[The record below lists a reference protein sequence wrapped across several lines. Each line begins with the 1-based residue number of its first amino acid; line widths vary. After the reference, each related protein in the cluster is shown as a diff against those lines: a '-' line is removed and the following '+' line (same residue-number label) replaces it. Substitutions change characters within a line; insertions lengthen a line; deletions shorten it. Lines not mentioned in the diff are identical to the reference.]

1 MYTARWKD
9 FLRETFVCQSLSL
22 SLSLFATHVVVV
34 VLFYLSP
41 VIIEFLSRGSTT
53 GPCWICE
60 CWFGCCSKEGT
71 TATFTSSFE
80 GASRIR
86 EAATSLQWPANMVD
100 CCAPAICTW
109 SVVPPIVCGH
119 EHDTKPY
126 SIWYL
131 WENHSCR
138 SLYTQDS
145 NFWRL
150 DFGRPKISKFASSC
164 VDTQIAT
171 NCYCR
176 GKERE
181 SCATTT
187 TVCHHH
193 HLSFRGQEKV
203 AIWRKTIRGQS
214 TSCRVPN
221 GKGWKE
227 SFGSNH
233 ITAWIHCS
241 FWWRSSGW
249 IPQLPSAWLPGTR
262 RCLGEGSTWLPF
274 KCVETALASP
284 WHVDFSLYCKRWAA
298 AFRPKFSCMT
308 FCFWKTLMLM
318 RIL

>member
-1 MYTARWKD
+1 MWWWWSCFTCLLWYWNFWAEAQQLD
-9 FLRETFVCQSLSL
+9 LVEFVSVHLV
-22 SLSLFATHVVVV
+22 F
-34 VLFYLSP
+34 
-41 VIIEFLSRGSTT
+41 
-53 GPCWICE
+53 
-60 CWFGCCSKEGT
+60 CSKEGT

-100 CCAPAICTW
+100 CCTPAICTW
-109 SVVPPIVCGH
+109 SVIPPIVCGH
-119 EHDTKPY
+119 KHDTEPY

-150 DFGRPKISKFASSC
+150 DFGHPKISKFTSSC
-164 VDTQIAT
+164 ADTQIAT
-171 NCYCR
+171 DCNCR

-227 SFGSNH
+227 SVGSNH

-298 AFRPKFSCMT
+298 AFRLKFSCMRDDFLLLEDSYVDEDFLACGGDIAAT
-308 FCFWKTLMLM
+308 VAWVLPG
-318 RIL
+318 